1 MDGKLALLY
10 LIIVALITISYVDD
24 ETIGMVKQ
32 AITAAA
38 VARAEA
44 AAE

>member
-24 ETIGMVKQ
+24 ETIGMAKQ

-44 AAE
+44 ASE